1 VLKETHGGKRIPLG
15 RCVQLASCPIGPNE
29 AWMKQMGRNLTDPLE
44 GFLCGKR
51 YLLMDRDSKYS
62 EAFRHLLEQAGVHC
76 MRLPARSPNL
86 TPHIERFMRTIK
98 EEYLDRMIFFGQ
110 NSLQKAT
117 HEFLAHYH
125 RERNHQGIDNRILDP
140 GREVGW
146 PQGKLRSRER
156 LGGMLRYYYREAA

>member
-1 VLKETHGGKRIPLG
+1 
-15 RCVQLASCPIGPNE
+15 
-29 AWMKQMGRNLTDPLE
+29 MKQMARNLTDPLV
-44 GFLCGKR
+44 GFLRDKR

-76 MRLPARSPNL
+76 VRLPARSPNL

-98 EEYLDRMIFFGQ
+98 EECLDRMILFGE

-125 RERNHQGIDNRILDP
+125 RERNHQGIDNRILDA
-140 GREVGW
+140 GDEVGQL
-146 PQGKLRSRER
+146 QGEIRCRQR
-156 LGGMLRYYYREAA
+156 LGGMPSPQTPSNTGHRTANTSYPSPRPTSAG